1 VWDELL
7 VFAQAVEE
15 KKEEHGDE
23 RVDEGGDNEVHV
35 KPGLGCARRIRRV
48 MTIKPDG

>member
-23 RVDEGGDNEVHV
+23 GVDESRAMRCMLNQGS
-35 KPGLGCARRIRRV
+35 GCARRIRRV
-48 MTIKPDG
+48 MTIKP